1 MNRERIR
8 GIGAGVQGRCSGVEA
23 ARSEQ
28 VDVHPPLP
36 TLASLDKELGG
47 AHMEAAPEL
56 NYQPHRRP
64 WRYVWLLVPTAISAA
79 VTMAVIWPNNALQLW
94 SSAQLLI
101 EQATGRSTSGSPGP
115 LVALG
120 TLKDEISEL
129 RYGQQKIIAEITAL
143 RSAQQ
148 ELQLSSVKATYWYSE
163 PNALLHQQ
171 VASRSKAPAVR
182 NQSSTQPRSA
192 PLEANAEPRNGTVP
206 LPLARSQTNAPDAV
220 PIR

>member
-1 MNRERIR
+1 VR
-8 GIGAGVQGRCSGVEA
+8 
-23 ARSEQ
+23 
-28 VDVHPPLP
+28 PPLP

-56 NYQPHRRP
+56 NCQPDRRR
-64 WRYVWLLVPTAISAA
+64 WHYVWLLVPTAISA
-79 VTMAVIWPNNALQLW
+79 VTLAVIWPNHALQLW

-101 EQATGRSTSGSPGP
+101 EQATSRSTSGSPGP
-115 LVALG
+115 LLALG

-148 ELQLSSVKATYWYSE
+148 ELQFSSVKATYWYSE
-163 PNALLHQQ
+163 PNALLPQQ
-171 VASRSKAPAVR
+171 VASKPKVAAVR
-182 NQSSTQPRSA
+182 NQSSTQQRSA
-192 PLEANAEPRNGTVP
+192 PQEANAEPRNGTVP
-206 LPLARSQTNAPDAV
+206 LPLARSQTTADGV